1 MCINVW
7 KKSVE
12 TETRLGAAH
21 LGRHAS
27 FFADSVASTTYLV
40 GHKIFIFFVELQ
52 KNKTSKK
59 TSMAT
64 EQVGVQ
70 FSQFIIHR
78 LS

>member
-27 FFADSVASTTYLV
+27 FFADSAASTTYLV
-40 GHKIFIFFVELQ
+40 GHKIFIFFVDLQ

-59 TSMAT
+59 LAW
-64 EQVGVQ
+64 
-70 FSQFIIHR
+70 R
-78 LS
+78 LSKSAGNSASS